1 MLAPPELAFDYLRAE
16 QTKQLEN
23 RLKAGELWAS
33 PWNLVFTDEVG
44 RHYRTSTSYNH
55 FKRIAA
61 KIGRPSARPHDL
73 RHIAATVAIAS
84 GADKKLYRLCWGM
97 QQPRSLWTCTR
108 THRKMIECTAARVQV
123 YYSNLKSIDASCGH
137 GCGHKS
143 VNSNKYNTICQ
154 V

>member
-73 RHIAATVAIAS
+73 RHIAATVAIVS
-84 GADKKLYRLCWGM
+84 GADIKSVQAMLGHATAAFTMDVYAHA
-97 QQPRSLWTCTR
+97 SE
-108 THRKMIECTAARVQV
+108 KMIEDTAARVQG
-123 YYSNLKSIDASCGH
+123 YYSNLKKA
-137 GCGHKS
+137 
-143 VNSNKYNTICQ
+143 
-154 V
+154 

>member
-84 GADKKLYRLCWGM
+84 GADKN
-97 QQPRSLWTCTR
+97 CTGYAGACNSR
-108 THRKMIECTAARVQV
+108 VHYGHVRARIG
-123 YYSNLKSIDASCGH
+123 K
-137 GCGHKS
+137 
-143 VNSNKYNTICQ
+143 
-154 V
+154 